1 MIRAPT
7 TSGRQGGKMFVL
19 LCVNATILADGVL
32 YGVFY
37 AEINFA
43 LLKRKQMKEAKTGNQ
58 Q

>member
-1 MIRAPT
+1 
-7 TSGRQGGKMFVL
+7 MFVL
-19 LCVNATILADGVL
+19 LCENVTILVDGVL

-43 LLKRKQMKEAKTGNQ
+43 LLKKKQMKEAKTGNQ

>member
-1 MIRAPT
+1 
-7 TSGRQGGKMFVL
+7 MFVL

-43 LLKRKQMKEAKTGNQ
+43 LFKRKQMKEANTGNQ

>member
-1 MIRAPT
+1 
-7 TSGRQGGKMFVL
+7 MFVL
-19 LCVNATILADGVL
+19 LCENATILADGVL
-32 YGVFY
+32 YGMFY